1 MVRKTG
7 RVQQKM
13 RLTKRL
19 SPENIWNALTGRREI
34 AVQARE
40 IAEQQEIIRLL
51 LKDFGSYPSDWIW
64 HTDAQNKLTRVSDR
78 FASATNQAPEF
89 LAGRDFTDFLRFLSD
104 ENETIATQIDRDM
117 ESRSMFHDVIV
128 KIDRNGEEHWWRL
141 SGKPSFNKGVFA
153 GYLGSAS

>member
-40 IAEQQEIIRLL
+40 IAEQQE
-51 LKDFGSYPSDWIW
+51 
-64 HTDAQNKLTRVSDR
+64 
-78 FASATNQAPEF
+78 
-89 LAGRDFTDFLRFLSD
+89 
-104 ENETIATQIDRDM
+104 
-117 ESRSMFHDVIV
+117 
-128 KIDRNGEEHWWRL
+128 
-141 SGKPSFNKGVFA
+141 
-153 GYLGSAS
+153 